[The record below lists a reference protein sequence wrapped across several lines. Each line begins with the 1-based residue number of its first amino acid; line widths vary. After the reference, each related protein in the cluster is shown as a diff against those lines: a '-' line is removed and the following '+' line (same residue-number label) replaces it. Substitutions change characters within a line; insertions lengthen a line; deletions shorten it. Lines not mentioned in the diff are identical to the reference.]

1 MLQALISSLL
11 LETYP
16 DTLAIANIA
25 NGTMYINPLSTTLG
39 RYPVTIELNPG
50 LKNEQ
55 YATCRFKITK
65 QILFRNNL
73 DQLSIKMYPLVRSFN
88 QKGNKCLRK
97 CSEFIII
104 KRAIV

>member
-73 DQLSIKMYPLVRSFN
+73 DQDQLSIKMYPLVRLFN
-88 QKGNKCLRK
+88 QKGIN
-97 CSEFIII
+97 
-104 KRAIV
+104 V